1 MARLGCHCG
10 ADMTNTDGPSPHR
23 LNVFLKSE
31 VDKALSYNPDIPL
44 WDFYTG
50 WDELA
55 ECRNSFQN
63 RSEFHV
69 AEYYVTSNMFLNQ
82 QRNVIW
88 MVLRNYSFFGMKKW
102 MIFSIWGMII
112 GLRIIFLN

>member
-23 LNVFLKSE
+23 LNVFKTVLNLLNIGTVLNVNAFMK
-31 VDKALSYNPDIPL
+31 YRP
-44 WDFYTG
+44 
-50 WDELA
+50 
-55 ECRNSFQN
+55 
-63 RSEFHV
+63 FHV

-88 MVLRNYSFFGMKKW
+88 MVLRNYSFFGIKKW